1 MTIRDYLDMYNDLSG
16 VRIRVFDCSSENIIY
31 DSRKDSIEDPVLELM
46 YGKYADEEIGSV
58 DLYRTNGEMFL
69 ELNID
74 LGEDY
79 AEEDEDDDDS
89 P

>member
-1 MTIRDYLDMYNDLSG
+1 MTIRDYLEMYNDLSG
-16 VRIRVFDCSSENIIY
+16 VRIRVFECSSESIIY
-31 DSRKDSIEDPVLELM
+31 DSRKDSPSDPALELM

-79 AEEDEDDDDS
+79 AEEDEDDDDYT
-89 P
+89 